1 MLDMLIKTF
10 TQGDVAGYKSSLLH
24 SSFWSQHNT
33 KMFGEDKLTSVPL
46 TWLTSAGRCE
56 VFQSLVVQQAN
67 ISVIHLK
74 LKIQNYDLPINYTFW
89 LHNNGE
95 VIKSAYA
102 ILDTWQLA
110 IAKNTPADE
119 ITLSLPEPDPLVIPD
134 YDQQDN
140 LQGEFATPS
149 CLVTQPCS
157 LNALLDSWWTIWGN
171 SQLSTIDDVY
181 TKKSDISLP
190 GSFQQ
195 KNRSDI
201 FEFVL
206 MIKSKL
212 TRVFCQL
219 ESVVIEGNN
228 AAIKWFIDGD
238 ESGKKI
244 RLPFIT
250 IIKTDAE
257 QITSEIIT
265 CDILAFNKR
274 YNHSKIFELPTMSE
288 LFDK

>member
-10 TQGDVAGYKSSLLH
+10 TQGDVAGYKSSLLY

-46 TWLTSAGRCE
+46 NWLMSTGRCQ
-56 VFQSLVVQQAN
+56 VSQSLAVRQAN

-74 LKIQNYDLPINYTFW
+74 LKIQEHDLPINYTFW
-89 LHNNGE
+89 LQNNGE
-95 VIKSAYA
+95 VIKSVYA
-102 ILDTWQLA
+102 IVDTLQLS
-110 IAKNTPADE
+110 IVKNTHVDE

-140 LQGEFATPS
+140 LQGEFAIPS
-149 CLVTQPCS
+149 GIIPKPCS
-157 LNALLDSWWTIWGN
+157 IDVLLDSWWSIWSS
-171 SQLSTIDDVY
+171 SQLQVIDDVY
-181 TKKSDISLP
+181 TQKSVISLP

-195 KNRSDI
+195 KSSSDI
-201 FEFVL
+201 FKFVL
-206 MIKSKL
+206 SIRSKL

-219 ESVVIEGNN
+219 EDVVVEGNN

-238 ESGKKI
+238 EFGQKV
-244 RLPFIT
+244 RLPLIT
-250 IIKTDAE
+250 ILKTNGE
-257 QITSEIIT
+257 KIVSEITT

-274 YNHSKIFELPTMSE
+274 HQHSKLFE
-288 LFDK
+288 

>member
-10 TQGDVAGYKSSLLH
+10 TQGDVAGYKSSLLY

-46 TWLTSAGRCE
+46 NWLMSAGRCQ
-56 VFQSLVVQQAN
+56 VSQSLAVRQAN

-74 LKIQNYDLPINYTFW
+74 LKIQEHDLPINYTFW
-89 LHNNGE
+89 LQNNGE
-95 VIKSAYA
+95 VIKSVYA
-102 ILDTWQLA
+102 IVDTLQLS
-110 IAKNTPADE
+110 IVKNTHVDE

-140 LQGEFATPS
+140 LQGEFAIPS
-149 CLVTQPCS
+149 GIIPKPCS
-157 LNALLDSWWTIWGN
+157 IDVLLDSWWSIW
-171 SQLSTIDDVY
+171 SSPQLQVIDDVY
-181 TKKSDISLP
+181 TQKSVISLP

-195 KNRSDI
+195 KSSSDI
-201 FEFVL
+201 FKFVL
-206 MIKSKL
+206 SIRSKL

-219 ESVVIEGNN
+219 EDVVVEGNN

-238 ESGKKI
+238 EFGQKV
-244 RLPFIT
+244 RLPLIT
-250 IIKTDAE
+250 ILKTNGE
-257 QITSEIIT
+257 QITSEITT

-274 YNHSKIFELPTMSE
+274 HHSKLFE
-288 LFDK
+288 

>member
-46 TWLTSAGRCE
+46 NWLMSAGRCQ
-56 VFQSLVVQQAN
+56 VSQSLAVRQAN

-74 LKIQNYDLPINYTFW
+74 LKIQEHDLPINYTFW
-89 LHNNGE
+89 LQNNGE
-95 VIKSAYA
+95 VIKSVYA
-102 ILDTWQLA
+102 IVDTLQLS
-110 IAKNTPADE
+110 IVKNTHVDV

-140 LQGEFATPS
+140 LQGEFAIPS
-149 CLVTQPCS
+149 GIIPKPCS
-157 LNALLDSWWTIWGN
+157 IDVLLDSWWSIWSS
-171 SQLSTIDDVY
+171 SQLQVIDDVY
-181 TKKSDISLP
+181 TQKSVISLP

-195 KNRSDI
+195 KSSSDI
-201 FEFVL
+201 FKFVL
-206 MIKSKL
+206 SIRSKL

-219 ESVVIEGNN
+219 EDVVVEGNN

-238 ESGKKI
+238 EFGQKV
-244 RLPFIT
+244 RLPLIT
-250 IIKTDAE
+250 ILKTNGE
-257 QITSEIIT
+257 QITSEITT

-274 YNHSKIFELPTMSE
+274 HHHSKLFE
-288 LFDK
+288 

>member
-10 TQGDVAGYKSSLLH
+10 TQGDVASFKTSLLH

-46 TWLTSAGRCE
+46 TWLTSAGRCQ
-56 VFQSLVVQQAN
+56 VSQSLVVQQAN

-74 LKIQNYDLPINYTFW
+74 FKIQDYDLPINYTFW
-89 LHNNGE
+89 LQNNGV
-95 VIKSAYA
+95 VIKSVHA
-102 ILDTWQLA
+102 IIDTLQLA
-110 IAKNTPADE
+110 IAKNIPVDE

-140 LQGEFATPS
+140 LQGEFALPS
-149 CLVTQPCS
+149 CLIPGPCS
-157 LNALLDSWWTIWGN
+157 LNVLLDSWWTICGN
-171 SQLSTIDDVY
+171 SQLSTIDNVY
-181 TKKSDISLP
+181 KEKSGISLP

-195 KNRSDI
+195 KKRGDI

-206 MIKSKL
+206 FIKSKL

-219 ESVVIEGNN
+219 EDVVIEGNN
-228 AAIKWFIDGD
+228 AAVKWFIDGD
-238 ESGKKI
+238 ERGQKI
-244 RLPFIT
+244 RLPLIT
-250 IIKTDAE
+250 ILKTDAE
-257 QITSEIIT
+257 HITSEIIT

-274 YNHSKIFELPTMSE
+274 YNHSKIFEVSTVSE